1 MYLLPSLFP
10 SLIWKIKTEEKIL
23 YLTFDDGPTP
33 EITEWV
39 LGQLKQYNAKATF
52 FCIGK
57 NVAAYPE
64 IYKRIISEG
73 HLTGNHT
80 YNHLN
85 AWKTSKND
93 YIKDV
98 EKAAPLI
105 ESNLFRPPYG
115 KITPALIQSLKSNYK
130 VIMWDVLSYDFDV
143 NKDESY
149 CMNKVIR
156 SAKQGSIVVFH
167 DSVKAMPRLKETL
180 PIILSYLT
188 DAGYQFKTIP
198 VK

>member
-10 SLIWKIKTEEKIL
+10 SLTWKIKTEEKIL

-33 EITEWV
+33 QITEWV
-39 LGQLKQYNAKATF
+39 LEQLKQYNAKATF

-57 NVAAYPE
+57 NVISHPA
-64 IYKRIISEG
+64 IYNRVITEG

-80 YNHLN
+80 HNHQN

-93 YIKDV
+93 YLSDI
-98 EKAAPLI
+98 EKAATVI
-105 ESNLFRPPYG
+105 DSGLFRPPYG
-115 KITPALIQSLKSNYK
+115 KITPSLIQTLKAKYQL
-130 VIMWDVLSYDFDV
+130 IMWDVLSYDFDL
-143 NKDESY
+143 NKNDSY
-149 CMNKVIR
+149 CINKVIR
-156 SAKQGSIVVFH
+156 SAKKGSIVVFH

-180 PIILSYLT
+180 PIILSYFT
-188 DAGYQFKTIP
+188 DAGYQFKAIP